1 MSAVAPVFWE
11 TDLDSGTVVLGAAAG
26 RPVASV
32 LPANISTRFTVIRQ
46 SAEGL
51 YGVCGDKQSRMQV
64 VLLDGASIDCPLVFV
79 IPHTADTQGR
89 LNAVKRFLSLQ
100 RGRALPDSR
109 VTPQRRQRFR
119 QLLRTFDARSCGA
132 SYRDIAAALFG
143 RHRISGPDWHES
155 SHRYTIIRLVQDG
168 VELVRGRYR
177 DILRHR
183 GKA

>member
-1 MSAVAPVFWE
+1 
-11 TDLDSGTVVLGAAAG
+11 
-26 RPVASV
+26 
-32 LPANISTRFTVIRQ
+32 
-46 SAEGL
+46 
-51 YGVCGDKQSRMQV
+51 MQV
-64 VLLDGASIDCPLVFV
+64 VLLGGASMDGPLVFV
-79 IPHTADTQGR
+79 IPHTTDAQGR

-109 VTPQRRQRFR
+109 ITPQRRQRFR
-119 QLLRTFDARSCGA
+119 QLLRTVDARSCGA